1 MIRTRFA
8 ALIGAMVF
16 ALPAAADVK
25 AHALFGDHMVLQ
37 RNAPLPVWG
46 TADPGEEV
54 YVHLEIKTPDG
65 KREEG
70 QAVQADKDGKWTAK
84 LSAFPAGTDGTLT
97 VRGQERRPVPK
108 KDLKGK
114 DRPNAVA
121 FKDVAVGEVWVAS
134 GQSNMEWSL
143 AASPRGG
150 GPEAI
155 KASANPNL
163 RMFTVPKYA
172 VPTPQAGFNPN
183 PNNDKLAKWLPAAPE
198 NAGMF
203 SAVAY
208 YFARDLQKALDVPVG
223 IIHTSW
229 GGTPAQAW
237 TSREVLEGDSTLRY
251 YVEDLE
257 KRKKEWDPNK
267 AKEQYEAALA
277 KWKTAAEDA
286 KAAGKRPPREPR
298 RPTEPGHD
306 ANDPTTLYNG
316 MIHPLLPYA
325 IKGAIWYQGE
335 SNAGRPIEYR
345 TLYAAMIADWRK
357 RWGHDFPFYC
367 VQLAPFGE
375 QGKPD
380 GENWAFLREAQAI
393 ASDKVKHAGVAV
405 ITDAGDLGDIHPQK
419 KEPAGA
425 RLARLA
431 LAHDYGRNVEYSGPV
446 HTSFKVEGD
455 KVVVSFDH
463 VGGGLTAES
472 FSMAGADDVGKDG
485 KLVGFTVAGEDK
497 VFHPA
502 MAKIEGDTVV
512 VTSDKVSKP
521 VAVRY
526 GWKNFPVANLANK
539 AGLPASPFRT
549 DDWIPNGLK

>member
-1 MIRTRFA
+1 MSRPRFA
-8 ALIGAMVF
+8 ALVGALLL

-25 AHALFGDHMVLQ
+25 PHALFGDHMVLQ
-37 RNAPLPVWG
+37 RNTPLPVWG

-54 YVHLEIKTPDG
+54 YVHLEVKTTDG

-70 QAVQADKDGKWTAK
+70 QAVKADKDGNWMAR
-84 LSAFPAGTDGTLT
+84 LSTFPAGTDGVLT
-97 VRGQERRPVPK
+97 VRGTERRPVPK
-108 KDLKGK
+108 KEAKGK

-134 GQSNMEWSL
+134 GQSNMEMSL
-143 AASPRGG
+143 AACSRGG

-163 RMFTVPKYA
+163 RMFTVPRYA
-172 VPTPQAGFNPN
+172 VPTPQTGFNPK
-183 PNNDKLAKWLPAAPE
+183 PGNDKLSKWLPADPE

-208 YFARDLQKALDVPVG
+208 FFARDLQKALNVPVG

-251 YVEDLE
+251 YIEDLE
-257 KRKKEWDPNK
+257 KRKKEWDPAK
-267 AKEQYEAALA
+267 AGEQYEKALT
-277 KWKTAAEDA
+277 KWKAAVDDA

-298 RPTEPGHD
+298 RPNEPGYD
-306 ANDPTTLYNG
+306 ANDSASLYNG
-316 MIHPLLPYA
+316 MIHPLLPFA

-345 TLYAAMIADWRK
+345 TLYSAMIGDWRK
-357 RWGHDFPFYC
+357 RWGQDVPFYC
-367 VQLAPFGE
+367 VQLAPFGNN
-375 QGKPD
+375 GNPD

-393 ASDKVKHAGVAV
+393 ASEKVKHAGVVV

-425 RLARLA
+425 RLALLA
-431 LAHDYGRNVEYSGPV
+431 LAHDYGRQVESSGPAYK
-446 HTSFKVEGD
+446 SFKVEGS
-455 KVVVSFDH
+455 KANVLFDH
-463 VGGGLTAES
+463 VAGGLTAAK

-485 KLVGFTVAGEDK
+485 KLVGFTVAGDDK

-502 MAKIEGDTVV
+502 TATIEGGTVV

-526 GWKNFPVANLANK
+526 GWKNFPVANLVNK

-549 DDWIPNGLK
+549 DDWVPNGLK